1 MAIKPPNYAKNAIPT
16 PQGWR
21 DPRTK
26 ELLKAQK
33 LSQPAIDEFYGVGQ
47 YASAADRRPR
57 VERAQTLREAPVNEE
72 EAIVELMDAESEEV
86 VDFNDLNDMTK
97 LELELLARE
106 HGVEL
111 DRRKTKEDLVEEVRT
126 LLG

>member
-57 VERAQTLREAPVNEE
+57 VLREAPVNEE
-72 EAIVELMDAESEEV
+72 EAIVELMDAESEEA
-86 VDFNDLNDMTK
+86 VDFDDLNDMTK
-97 LELELLARE
+97 RKLELLARE
-106 HGVEL
+106 YGVEL
-111 DRRKTKEDLVEEVRT
+111 DRRKSKDDLVEEVRT

>member
-57 VERAQTLREAPVNEE
+57 VLREAPVNEE
-72 EAIVELMDAESEEV
+72 EAIVELMDAESEEA
-86 VDFNDLNDMTK
+86 VDFDDLNDMTK
-97 LELELLARE
+97 RELELLARE
-106 HGVEL
+106 YGVEL
-111 DRRKTKEDLVEEVRT
+111 DRRKSKDDLVEAVRT